1 MHKKGDEKLR
11 EETPPLWG
19 GWVGIEQ
26 AAAEHKK
33 GDGKPSPFLCS
44 LWGSCADA
52 HNCAL
57 SIPPGPLLK
66 GESWVRAARTKQKWR

>member
-1 MHKKGDEKLR
+1 MNIKHLSVLFNYTYKIHLVLSPVNPGFEPPAQNKKGDEKLR

-33 GDGKPSPFLCS
+33 
-44 LWGSCADA
+44 
-52 HNCAL
+52 
-57 SIPPGPLLK
+57 
-66 GESWVRAARTKQKWR
+66 RQM